1 MKAVKLIYFADRY
14 HLRKYG
20 RPIVGD
26 RYLAMKFGPV
36 GSDVLNIANL
46 AENELSPDCLRYA
59 KKYLT
64 HTSGDVLAKNVVS
77 RDDVDFDVFSQTDIE
92 ALETVY
98 REFGDRD
105 QFELAE
111 MTHVYP
117 EWTKHQKDLSQGRK
131 SRLMNY
137 DDFFSEPRSN
147 GSTIFTVPEDH
158 LKLTR
163 EIYHANKEVEQ
174 ILS

>member
-1 MKAVKLIYFADRY
+1 
-14 HLRKYG
+14 
-20 RPIVGD
+20 
-26 RYLAMKFGPV
+26 
-36 GSDVLNIANL
+36 
-46 AENELSPDCLRYA
+46 
-59 KKYLT
+59 
-64 HTSGDVLAKNVVS
+64 
-77 RDDVDFDVFSQTDIE
+77 VFSQTDIE